1 MNNQMNGQSQSA
13 QQNVSKGGKSNLKLF
28 IIIGSI
34 AAALL
39 IIIVCMIMLFPS
51 SKSVANKYL
60 SGFKAKDANK
70 VLSTLHPNIKKEE
83 KEDIRDSLK
92 DMKEEKVVI
101 KSAKLD
107 SDYEKIDK
115 DDDEF
120 DYYIMYLDAYD
131 IDEDSVKEIRVYEAE
146 VKYSY
151 DGETDDDEMKIV
163 VAKIGMKWY
172 AIA

>member
-1 MNNQMNGQSQSA
+1 MNNQMNGQSQPV
-13 QQNVSKGGKSNLKLF
+13 QQNVSNGGKSNLKLF

-34 AAALL
+34 VATLL

-60 SGFKAKDANK
+60 SGYKARNVNK
-70 VLSTLHPNIKKEE
+70 VISTLHPNIKKEE
-83 KEDIRDSLK
+83 KEDIKDSFEE
-92 DMKEEKVVI
+92 MKEEKFVI

-107 SDYEKIDK
+107 SDYEKIDE

-120 DYYIMYLDAYD
+120 DYYVDYLDSYD

-146 VKYSY
+146 VKFSY
-151 DGETDDDEMKIV
+151 DGETDEEEMNVV

-172 AIA
+172 VIR